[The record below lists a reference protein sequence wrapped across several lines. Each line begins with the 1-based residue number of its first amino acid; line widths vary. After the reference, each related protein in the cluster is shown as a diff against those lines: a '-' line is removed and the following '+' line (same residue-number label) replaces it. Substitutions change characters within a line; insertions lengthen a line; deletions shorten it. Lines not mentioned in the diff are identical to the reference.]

1 MATIQENLTHLV
13 NVRKNIIKA
22 LNDINIKC
30 DYSEK
35 LEAIPPYILKASTGD
50 GFENKITEIAN
61 GTNILN
67 YKFIAVETRSNNGY
81 YISWA
86 PSCLIFETKK
96 LSCLINHDWGE
107 ENAFNLTFDQST
119 HKFISHK
126 YGVWVHK
133 IYGIN

>member
-1 MATIQENLTHLV
+1 MATVQANLTNLV
-13 NVRKNIIKA
+13 NARKNIIKA
-22 LNDINIKC
+22 LNDINVEC
-30 DYSEK
+30 EDSVK
-35 LEAIPPYILKASTGD
+35 LLSIPDYILKTVSNT

-61 GTNILN
+61 GTNILD

-119 HKFISHK
+119 HKFISRK
-126 YGVWVHK
+126 GGVWVNK